1 MLAKSEVL
9 LSNPSGDDDLVHK
22 GIFYFLFFTFSFLS
36 YTHFFPFPFLVAT
49 LESFKSNRDYIVPMF
64 QVSWGSMLS
73 VFSILFRD
81 TENKAIYELCTQG
94 FVYAIG
100 KL

>member
-1 MLAKSEVL
+1 MLSKSEVL

-22 GIFYFLFFTFSFLS
+22 GIFNFLLSFLHS
-36 YTHFFPFPFLVAT
+36 LLHFPFLVAT